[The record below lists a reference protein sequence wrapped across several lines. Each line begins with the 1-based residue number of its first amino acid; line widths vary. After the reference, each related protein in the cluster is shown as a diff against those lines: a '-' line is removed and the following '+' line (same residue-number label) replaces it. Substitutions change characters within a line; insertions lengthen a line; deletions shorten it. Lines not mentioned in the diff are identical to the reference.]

1 MNSPLKWDVFVSSQI
16 PTFTSDLP
24 PSVAEM
30 KWSPISSTL
39 ISGERDAVLVDT
51 FITMEQNR
59 SLAEWAAASGKN
71 LSAIYATHGHGDH
84 FFGVNTIH
92 QRFPNARFVASRD
105 AIEVM
110 REQLSPPWLDAY
122 WKSRFPGQIDP
133 ALAIAEALGG
143 GVIQLEDEELVSI
156 PTGHTDTRN
165 TTCLHVPSIGLVVAG
180 DVAYN
185 DVHIH
190 LGESTAD
197 SRKEWIAAL
206 DMIESLKPRAVV
218 AGHKRPGRPDA
229 PTIVEETR
237 QYIRDFDRIAAT
249 SQTAKELYDKMLAIH
264 PDRVN
269 PAVLWSSARAV
280 IG

>member
-1 MNSPLKWDVFVSSQI
+1 MNRPLKWDVFVSSQI
-16 PTFTSDLP
+16 PAVTSELP
-24 PSVAEM
+24 PGATEM

-92 QRFPNARFVASRD
+92 QRFPNARFVASRN

-122 WKSRFPGQIDP
+122 WRSRFPGQIDP

-143 GVIQLEDEELVSI
+143 GVIQLEGEELMSI

>member
-1 MNSPLKWDVFVSSQI
+1 MGGKKVMNRPLKWDVFVSSQI
-16 PTFTSDLP
+16 PAVTSELP
-24 PSVAEM
+24 PGATEM

-59 SLAEWAAASGKN
+59 SLAEWVAASGQN

-143 GVIQLEDEELVSI
+143 GVIQLEGEKLVSI

-165 TTCLHVPSIGLVVAG
+165 TTCLHVPS
-180 DVAYN
+180 N
-185 DVHIH
+185 
-190 LGESTAD
+190 
-197 SRKEWIAAL
+197 
-206 DMIESLKPRAVV
+206 
-218 AGHKRPGRPDA
+218 RPGRSG
-229 PTIVEETR
+229 R
-237 QYIRDFDRIAAT
+237 RR
-249 SQTAKELYDKMLAIH
+249 L
-264 PDRVN
+264 
-269 PAVLWSSARAV
+269 
-280 IG
+280 